1 MEEFSTLSDIVN
13 LWPSRQALAAEMTAF
28 CPLQPVSKHQA
39 HKWAEKGSMPS
50 KYHQQFLRACQAR
63 NFDVSAEMII
73 RLHAPLGEAA

>member
-13 LWPSRQALAAEMTAF
+13 LWPNREALATEMTGF

-50 KYHQQFLRACQAR
+50 KYHHQFLQACKAR
-63 NFDVSAEMII
+63 SFPVSAEVII
-73 RLHAPLGEAA
+73 RLHSPADEAA